1 MGGWVKQMRSRRGA
15 KPEPEPQ
22 SRSVG
27 RRRFLSAGAGALAA
41 TRLKRTA
48 SARPQDE
55 SSVRKPSIRTRE
67 GESIPR
73 KMEPLDRQIW
83 EEELSEFVPTRIFDA
98 HCHIYQADFDL
109 NYRTALARKQDF
121 KTETVWTDCDIDT
134 VRQVESVLMPGRQI
148 TRLAFPFPFYRC
160 DFRKSNEFAGREIRK
175 EPGSAALMLVEP
187 SISAHEVEETILK
200 HRLLGL
206 KPYARYCPTREF
218 GCRITDFLPEHQIAV
233 ADRYGLLIM
242 LHVGMKKSFADPRNV
257 SDMLRLADRYPRAQW
272 ILAHGARSFSPYP
285 IEKAAPAFRG
295 LPNLWYEVSAVCSME
310 SFDVLFSL
318 VDTDRI
324 LYGADSGDVA
334 FSRGKIVF
342 YGSSWGDLTPTTN
355 QLGGE
360 LTFYLYEQLRAMR
373 RAAIRLGLTR
383 KQIQDIFFTTGDR
396 LVQSVTAS
404 MRDKFL

>member
-1 MGGWVKQMRSRRGA
+1 MGHAREETRIRPGARPNHESDGRSL
-15 KPEPEPQ
+15 
-22 SRSVG
+22 G
-27 RRRFLSAGAGALAA
+27 RRRFLTTGASALAA
-41 TRLKRTA
+41 AQLNRTVAA
-48 SARPQDE
+48 SPQDE

-67 GESIPR
+67 GESVPR
-73 KMEPLDRQIW
+73 RMEPLDRQIW
-83 EEELSEFVPTRIFDA
+83 EEELSDFVPTRIFDA
-98 HCHIYQADFDL
+98 HCHIYRADFDL
-109 NYRTALARKQDF
+109 NYRTALARKEDF

-187 SISAHEVEETILK
+187 SISAHEVEETVLK

-206 KPYARYCPTREF
+206 KPYARYCTTPE
-218 GCRITDFLPEHQIAV
+218 CRITDFLPEHQIAV

-242 LHVGMKKSFADPRNV
+242 LHVGMKNSFADPRNV

-295 LPNLWYEVSAVCSME
+295 LPNVWYEVSAVCSME
-310 SFDVLFSL
+310 SFDVLFSQ

-342 YGSSWGDLTPTTN
+342 YGSSWGDLTSTAN

>member
-1 MGGWVKQMRSRRGA
+1 MRTRHGA
-15 KPEPEPQ
+15 KSKSEPGN
-22 SRSVG
+22 RTVG
-27 RRRFLSAGAGALAA
+27 RRGFLSTGAGVLAA
-41 TRLKRTA
+41 TRLTRTA
-48 SARPQDE
+48 SASPQE
-55 SSVRKPSIRTRE
+55 GSPARKPSIRSRE
-67 GESIPR
+67 GESIPG

-83 EEELSEFVPTRIFDA
+83 EEELVEFVPTRIFDA

-109 NYRTALARKQDF
+109 NYRAALARQEDF

-134 VRQVESVLMPGRQI
+134 VRQVESVLMPGRKI
-148 TRLAFPFPFYRC
+148 THLAFPFPFYRC
-160 DFRKSNEFAGREIRK
+160 DFRKSNQFVGREARK

-206 KPYARYCPTREF
+206 KPYPRYCPT
-218 GCRITDFLPEHQIAV
+218 GGSDCRITDFLPEHQIAV
-233 ADRYGLLIM
+233 ADRYELLIM
-242 LHVGMKKSFADPRNV
+242 LHVGLKKSFADPRNV

-285 IEKAAPAFRG
+285 IEKAAPAFRR
-295 LPNLWYEVSAVCSME
+295 LPNVWYEVSAVCSME
-310 SFDVLFSL
+310 SFDVLFSQ
-318 VDTDRI
+318 VDTNRI

-342 YGSSWGDLTPTTN
+342 YGSRWGDLTPTTN

-396 LVQSVTAS
+396 LVRSVAS
-404 MRDKFL
+404 SMQDKFL

>member
-1 MGGWVKQMRSRRGA
+1 MGAGRDGKS
-15 KPEPEPQ
+15 KPERD
-22 SRSVG
+22 SRSVS
-27 RRRFLSAGAGALAA
+27 RRRFLSAGAGVMAA
-41 TRLKRTA
+41 TRSTRTA
-48 SARPQDE
+48 SASPQVE
-55 SSVRKPSIRTRE
+55 SPVRKPSIRTRE

-73 KMEPLDRQIW
+73 RMEPLDRQIW
-83 EEELSEFVPTRIFDA
+83 EEELSGFIPTRIFDA

-109 NYRTALARKQDF
+109 NYREAVALHEDF

-134 VRQVESVLMPGRQI
+134 VRQVERVLMPGRKI
-148 TRLAFPFPFYRC
+148 THLAFPFPFNRC
-160 DFRKSNEFAGREIRK
+160 DFRKSNQFAGKEARK
-175 EPGSAALMLVEP
+175 ETGSAALMLVEP

-206 KPYARYCPTREF
+206 KPYARYCPT
-218 GCRITDFLPEHQIAV
+218 GGVDCRITDFLPEHQIAV

-242 LHVGMKKSFADPRNV
+242 LHVGLKKSFADPRNV
-257 SDMLRLADRYPRAQW
+257 SDMLRLADRYPGARW

-295 LPNLWYEVSAVCSME
+295 LPNVWYEVSAVCSME
-310 SFDVLFSL
+310 SFDVLFSQ

-342 YGSSWGDLTPTTN
+342 YGASWGDLTPTTN

-373 RAAIRLGLTR
+373 RAALRLGLTR

-396 LVQSVTAS
+396 LVRSVAAS
-404 MRDKFL
+404 MQDKFL

>member
-1 MGGWVKQMRSRRGA
+1 MPIHAKRGSKA
-15 KPEPEPQ
+15 KPEPE
-22 SRSVG
+22 SRNLG
-27 RRRFLSAGAGALAA
+27 RRQFLSGGAGVLAA
-41 TRLKRTA
+41 TRLERTA
-48 SARPQDE
+48 SASPQE
-55 SSVRKPSIRTRE
+55 GSLAGKPSIRSRE
-67 GESIPR
+67 GETLPR
-73 KMEPLDRQIW
+73 RMEPLDRQIW
-83 EEELSEFVPTRIFDA
+83 EEELSEFVPNRIFDA

-109 NYRTALARKQDF
+109 NYRDALARKQDF
-121 KTETVWTDCDIDT
+121 KTETVWIDCDIDT

-160 DFRKSNEFAGREIRK
+160 DFRKSNEFTGREARK
-175 EPGSAALMLVEP
+175 ESGSAGLMLVEP
-187 SISAHEVEETILK
+187 SMPAHEVEKTILK

-206 KPYARYCPTREF
+206 KPYPRYCPNREF

-285 IEKAAPAFRG
+285 IEKAAPSFRG
-295 LPNLWYEVSAVCSME
+295 LPNVWYEVSAVCCME
-310 SFDVLFSL
+310 SFDVLFSQ

-342 YGSSWGDLTPTTN
+342 YGSNWGDLTPSTN

-360 LTFYLYEQLRAMR
+360 LTFFLYEQLRAMR

-396 LVQSVTAS
+396 LVRSVAES
-404 MRDKFL
+404 MQEKFL